1 MQLLLAAQADMER
14 RPDFAL
20 KALALHPLVDSVTV
34 ARQLFSA
41 YHEATPELFAT
52 RPPGRVLAAR
62 VD

>member
-1 MQLLLAAQADMER
+1 MER

-52 RPPGRVLAAR
+52 RPPPGRVLAAR
-62 VD
+62 VLAAGVD

>member
-1 MQLLLAAQADMER
+1 MER